1 MGMFLFVGCS
11 YTWGAGLQFEYL
23 YNKEGYSSEELNSM
37 DPSFS
42 EAPPNKKPKL
52 EDTNYY
58 ANEYRKKHR
67 YADLVSK
74 HFNKNYEVLNI
85 VNGGSNGMIQ
95 DLINQ
100 TPRDGVNRPG
110 GLVVVQFSDMIRD
123 LQGKNNEVTS
133 WNAHEYFDINEQIRN
148 QIRGVESVMRGTN
161 WLGFSWRKDL
171 AEELISLFPERHI
184 PIILDDEEVSSMEE
198 ISKTGNFNNWRVRC
212 KHKSR
217 VSDSIPVCR
226 DTHLSS
232 DGHKIIANSI
242 IKKCERMEW

>member
-58 ANEYRKKHR
+58 ANEYRKKHS

-110 GLVVVQFSDMIRD
+110 D
-123 LQGKNNEVTS
+123 
-133 WNAHEYFDINEQIRN
+133 W
-148 QIRGVESVMRGTN
+148 
-161 WLGFSWRKDL
+161 
-171 AEELISLFPERHI
+171 
-184 PIILDDEEVSSMEE
+184 
-198 ISKTGNFNNWRVRC
+198 
-212 KHKSR
+212 
-217 VSDSIPVCR
+217 
-226 DTHLSS
+226 
-232 DGHKIIANSI
+232 
-242 IKKCERMEW
+242 